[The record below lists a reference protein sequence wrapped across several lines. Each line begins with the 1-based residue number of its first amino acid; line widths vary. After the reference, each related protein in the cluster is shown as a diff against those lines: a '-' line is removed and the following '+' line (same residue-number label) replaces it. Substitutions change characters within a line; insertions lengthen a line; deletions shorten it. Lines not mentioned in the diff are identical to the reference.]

1 MQKRSPAPGTLARR
15 RKSSRSALALTECYS
30 TNILFEMPRRSGTL
44 VVGDIDYGALLE
56 KLMPLQ
62 SKIDRQISV
71 VWMRPEEFHTAD
83 RTAFIREVL
92 AGPLRV
98 LAGQVEQG

>member
-1 MQKRSPAPGTLARR
+1 
-15 RKSSRSALALTECYS
+15 
-30 TNILFEMPRRSGTL
+30 MPRRSGTL